1 MDVKQSSNLT
11 THGPGY
17 ASYTRLNL
25 IEYSKLFLF
34 FIKRKEKKK
43 KSKRQRRRFEWQDLG
58 VTIIVSI
65 C

>member
-34 FIKRKEKKK
+34 FIKRKEKKR
-43 KSKRQRRRFEWQDLG
+43 KRNQKGRGGDLSG
-58 VTIIVSI
+58 KT
-65 C
+65 